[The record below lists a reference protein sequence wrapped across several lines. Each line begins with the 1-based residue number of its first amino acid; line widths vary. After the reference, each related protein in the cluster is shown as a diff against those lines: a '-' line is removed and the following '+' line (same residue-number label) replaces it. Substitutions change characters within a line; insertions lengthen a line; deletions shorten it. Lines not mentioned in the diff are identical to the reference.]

1 MKSVKK
7 PIDLLIYNGLS
18 NFVKPYVDAEKQLIY
33 ANS

>member
-7 PIDLLIYNGLS
+7 PVDLLVYNSLS
-18 NFVKPYVDAEKQLIY
+18 KFIKPYVDAEKQLIY